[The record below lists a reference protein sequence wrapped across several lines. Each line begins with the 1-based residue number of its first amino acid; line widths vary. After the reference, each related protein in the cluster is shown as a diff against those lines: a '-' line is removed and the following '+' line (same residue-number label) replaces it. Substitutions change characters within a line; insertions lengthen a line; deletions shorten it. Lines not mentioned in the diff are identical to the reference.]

1 MWSRF
6 FGPKYQPTARKPN
19 PGHRSDTTT
28 NYVAF
33 RRPVQGKTQILTSN
47 PVVLHSQVTDDLLHQ
62 VFCVYPIVRCTNL
75 PDRCQL
81 AGEATLPYSP
91 WVSAT
96 LHSEPRFQRV
106 QRPERAMRISAIV
119 LDGATNGKS
128 FNGAGELAGRMSGT
142 PTTQKMM
149 PLCLAVR
156 VAIQL
161 SREPGK
167 FASVQA
173 GRNPSLPSTSTHA
186 ITCVQV
192 HGAASV
198 TKVVYPQM
206 RRSEVLLI
214 LARHGAKQSRPRRD
228 R

>member
-1 MWSRF
+1 MEGRLEVLIPWTF
-6 FGPKYQPTARKPN
+6 DHEGPHSMRLHLPLCQYVSCSTCGPDFSARNTSKQLVKPN

-81 AGEATLPYSP
+81 AGEATLPHSP

-128 FNGAGELAGRMSGT
+128 FNGAGELAGRM
-142 PTTQKMM
+142 
-149 PLCLAVR
+149 
-156 VAIQL
+156 
-161 SREPGK
+161 
-167 FASVQA
+167 
-173 GRNPSLPSTSTHA
+173 
-186 ITCVQV
+186 
-192 HGAASV
+192 
-198 TKVVYPQM
+198 
-206 RRSEVLLI
+206 
-214 LARHGAKQSRPRRD
+214 
-228 R
+228 